1 MITQNIAK
9 GFAIKSCVQSIVGI
23 NRKVF
28 YVRCVQKCEYGGV
41 KHEAGSV
48 KKFYSALKA
57 KHFVQKAP
65 KGFFEAGG
73 HSYSQKKAEE
83 NGD

>member
-1 MITQNIAK
+1 M
-9 GFAIKSCVQSIVGI
+9 GI

-28 YVRCVQKCEYGGV
+28 YVKCVQKCEYSGV

-65 KGFFEAGG
+65 KGCFEADGN
-73 HSYSQKKAEE
+73 SYLRQNAKE
-83 NGD
+83 NKE

>member
-1 MITQNIAK
+1 
-9 GFAIKSCVQSIVGI
+9 VGI

-28 YVRCVQKCEYGGV
+28 YVKCVQKCEYSGV

-65 KGFFEAGG
+65 KGFFEADGN
-73 HSYSQKKAEE
+73 SYLRQNAKE
-83 NGD
+83 NKE